1 MVKGGVDM
9 EQKQYIV
16 PEKII
21 DTKEENLLLSLT
33 ESYQKLLEP
42 SLAGKLAE
50 KVGSIIPDKIKDF
63 SSQIMEK
70 ASDTDIFVKALE
82 VVGKSFAILEEYAA
96 KVTLSEAE
104 ILKQINRI
112 SSDNQITTMDEIC
125 LIRSYELSKIVN
137 KNKFTD
143 VIAALVEGG
152 ATGAA
157 GFAGI
162 PFNLALSTFLF
173 YRAVQSVALFYGYDV
188 KNDPAELSI
197 ASEVFMNALN
207 PSVANGSELS
217 GAVAKIM
224 LFTTATS
231 VKQTVKKGWT
241 AMAEHGGVHLL
252 LAQMRA
258 LANNAAKK
266 AIEKAVKKSLEKTAF
281 TEVLEQLGKKMTQ
294 KSLGKAIP
302 YIGAFFGATIDT
314 AQMIQIIK
322 YADIFYQK
330 RFILEKEHRISMLLD
345 YSTGDVNP
353 RIEEMEGH
361 FKELSGKE

>member
-1 MVKGGVDM
+1 M

-157 GFAGI
+157 GFAGS
-162 PFNLALSTFLF
+162 ALCDHRRGRLRF
-173 YRAVQSVALFYGYDV
+173 
-188 KNDPAELSI
+188 
-197 ASEVFMNALN
+197 
-207 PSVANGSELS
+207 S
-217 GAVAKIM
+217 G
-224 LFTTATS
+224 
-231 VKQTVKKGWT
+231 
-241 AMAEHGGVHLL
+241 
-252 LAQMRA
+252 
-258 LANNAAKK
+258 
-266 AIEKAVKKSLEKTAF
+266 
-281 TEVLEQLGKKMTQ
+281 
-294 KSLGKAIP
+294 
-302 YIGAFFGATIDT
+302 
-314 AQMIQIIK
+314 
-322 YADIFYQK
+322 
-330 RFILEKEHRISMLLD
+330 
-345 YSTGDVNP
+345 
-353 RIEEMEGH
+353 
-361 FKELSGKE
+361 